1 MTDKEFCKLD
11 TEYYGEVVDNIKQ
24 ISLRSFNG
32 EELKEYVEHCIKL
45 NTLNIASVDSR
56 RELLKDGL
64 KLSFNQWK
72 EHNGIDYNCGKFE
85 DKYGTRYK
93 TKAIQSMYQDYIS
106 L

>member
-45 NTLNIASVDSR
+45 NTLNIASVSQ
-56 RELLKDGL
+56 LLIAYEEYKHSNLNNLNDGYEDVV
-64 KLSFNQWK
+64 KRFAA
-72 EHNGIDYNCGKFE
+72 IYCG
-85 DKYGTRYK
+85 
-93 TKAIQSMYQDYIS
+93 
-106 L
+106 

>member
-1 MTDKEFCKLD
+1 MEEKIEDILD
-11 TEYYGEVVDNIKQ
+11 NNMMCDGQLNKVRAITELL
-24 ISLRSFNG
+24 SLF
-32 EELKEYVEHCIKL
+32 
-45 NTLNIASVDSR
+45 SVDSR

>member
-56 RELLKDGL
+56 RELLPDFLYESEGIIRTGEYADSDVTK
-64 KLSFNQWK
+64 QW
-72 EHNGIDYNCGKFE
+72 N
-85 DKYGTRYK
+85 KYLEKIR
-93 TKAIQSMYQDYIS
+93 Q
-106 L
+106 

>member
-1 MTDKEFCKLD
+1 MEEKIEDILD
-11 TEYYGEVVDNIKQ
+11 NNMMCDGQLNKVRAITE
-24 ISLRSFNG
+24 L
-32 EELKEYVEHCIKL
+32 L
-45 NTLNIASVDSR
+45 NLFGVDSR